1 MMRLEKKHQKSSKKP
16 IKTGEIFKFNLLI
29 QD

>member
-1 MMRLEKKHQKSSKKP
+1 MTKLEKKHQKNSRKP
-16 IKTGEIFKFNLLI
+16 IKTGEIFKFNLPI

>member
-1 MMRLEKKHQKSSKKP
+1 MTKLEKKHPKNSKKP
-16 IKTGEIFKFNLLI
+16 IKIGEIFKFNLPI